1 MASKKAG
8 KTGRQHPLH
17 GSDTSERSVERA
29 LDRGGYPGLEG
40 DFESERRRA
49 ARAGHESVEPYEHGE
64 GETPVMPATVPG
76 LTHP

>member
-1 MASKKAG
+1 MFGRKA
-8 KTGRQHPLH
+8 K
-17 GSDTSERSVERA
+17 ERGTRGADRS

-49 ARAGHESVEPYEHGE
+49 AAAARDTIEPYEHGE
-64 GETPVMPATVPG
+64 GANPVLPVTEPG

>member
-1 MASKKAG
+1 MFTHRARRPRPAPDRS
-8 KTGRQHPLH
+8 TD
-17 GSDTSERSVERA
+17 GS

-49 ARAGHESVEPYEHGE
+49 ASATGTSVPPYEHGE
-64 GETPVMPATVPG
+64 GERPVLPVTTPG

>member
-1 MASKKAG
+1 MTSKKTRRERPAR
-8 KTGRQHPLH
+8 TADARQGP
-17 GSDTSERSVERA
+17 DRS

-49 ARAGHESVEPYEHGE
+49 ASAGNETVEPYEHGE
-64 GETPVMPATVPG
+64 GDTPVLPAGAPG

>member
-1 MASKKAG
+1 MFSKKTPRERPERPAKAG
-8 KTGRQHPLH
+8 RG
-17 GSDTSERSVERA
+17 SERS

-49 ARAGHESVEPYEHGE
+49 AAAGNDHIEPYEHGE
-64 GETPVMPATVPG
+64 GEIPVLPATAPG

>member
-1 MASKKAG
+1 MKAEPG
-8 KTGRQHPLH
+8 AA
-17 GSDTSERSVERA
+17 RS

-49 ARAGHESVEPYEHGE
+49 AAAEHDRIEPYEHGE
-64 GETPVMPATVPG
+64 GEIPVLPSTEPG

>member
-1 MASKKAG
+1 MASKK
-8 KTGRQHPLH
+8 TRRQRPGH
-17 GSDTSERSVERA
+17 GSNPSGLSIERE

-49 ARAGHESVEPYEHGE
+49 ARAEHEIVEPYEHGE
-64 GETPVMPATVPG
+64 GESPVLPATAPG

>member
-1 MASKKAG
+1 MFGNKARRQRPDRPAKASRG
-8 KTGRQHPLH
+8 V
-17 GSDTSERSVERA
+17 ERS

-49 ARAGHESVEPYEHGE
+49 AAAANDTIEPYEHGD
-64 GETPVMPATVPG
+64 GANPVLPVTEPG

>member
-1 MASKKAG
+1 MFGNKTRRERPDRPAKATRG
-8 KTGRQHPLH
+8 A
-17 GSDTSERSVERA
+17 DRS

-49 ARAGHESVEPYEHGE
+49 AAADHDTIEPYEHGE
-64 GETPVMPATVPG
+64 GANPVLPVTEPG

>member
-1 MASKKAG
+1 MFG
-8 KTGRQHPLH
+8 RKTKRDR
-17 GSDTSERSVERA
+17 SDPRGADRS

-49 ARAGHESVEPYEHGE
+49 AAAHHDTIEPYEHGE
-64 GETPVMPATVPG
+64 GESPVLPVTEPG

>member
-1 MASKKAG
+1 MLSKKP
-8 KTGRQHPLH
+8 RR
-17 GSDTSERSVERA
+17 ERPDRTAKAEPGASRS

-49 ARAGHESVEPYEHGE
+49 AAAAHDRIEPYEHGE
-64 GETPVMPATVPG
+64 GEIPVLPATEPG

>member
-1 MASKKAG
+1 MFTRKTRRERPARPVKADRG
-8 KTGRQHPLH
+8 A
-17 GSDTSERSVERA
+17 DRS

-49 ARAGHESVEPYEHGE
+49 LAANHDAFEPYEHGE
-64 GETPVMPATVPG
+64 GTAAVLPATAPG

>member
-1 MASKKAG
+1 MFSKKTRRERPERPA
-8 KTGRQHPLH
+8 KSESASGR
-17 GSDTSERSVERA
+17 S

-49 ARAGHESVEPYEHGE
+49 AAAENDRIEPYEHGE
-64 GETPVMPATVPG
+64 GEIPVLPATAPG